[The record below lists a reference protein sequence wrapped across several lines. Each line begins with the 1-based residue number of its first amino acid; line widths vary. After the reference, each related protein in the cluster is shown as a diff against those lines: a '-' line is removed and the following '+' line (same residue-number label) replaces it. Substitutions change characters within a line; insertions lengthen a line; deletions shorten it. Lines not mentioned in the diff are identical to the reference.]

1 MQIKGEG
8 WGEGTTYKVLLYK
21 SAQLGSSV
29 VLYTNEAFAYILKC
43 INAPER
49 VVRQKVALTAFADHT
64 IVTIAVSMIENLYPD
79 LTLS

>member
-8 WGEGTTYKVLLYK
+8 WGEGTNYKVLLYK

-29 VLYTNEAFAYILKC
+29 VLNTNEAFAYIFKC

-64 IVTIAVSMIENLYPD
+64 IVTVAVSMRENLYPD
-79 LTLS
+79 LPLS